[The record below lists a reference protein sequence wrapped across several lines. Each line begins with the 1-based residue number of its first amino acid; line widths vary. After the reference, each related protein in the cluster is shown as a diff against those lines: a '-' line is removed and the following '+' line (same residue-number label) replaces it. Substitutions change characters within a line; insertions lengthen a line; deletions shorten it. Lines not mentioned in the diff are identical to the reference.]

1 MQLNSLLSDPAKN
14 TSLNCNQCRLLI
26 VDDEKDLLFV
36 YKKALKLAGM
46 EISTFDNP
54 DMAFKEFKENPEMY
68 RLLLTDLRMPN
79 MNGYELI
86 NKVKAI
92 RPEIKTILI
101 SAYDITEDEITQNLN
116 PNLKLDGLICKPIA
130 LERLREIISDVL
142 K

>member
-1 MQLNSLLSDPAKN
+1 MQLNSLLPDHTNN
-14 TSLNCNQCRLLI
+14 TSSKRNQSRLLI

-54 DMAFKEFKENPEMY
+54 DMAYKEFKENPEMY
-68 RLLLTDLRMPN
+68 ILLLTDMRMPN

-101 SAYDITEDEITQNLN
+101 SAYDITQDEITRNLN
-116 PNLKLDGLICKPIA
+116 PNIKLDGLICKPIA
-130 LERLREIISDVL
+130 LERLREIIIDVL

>member
-1 MQLNSLLSDPAKN
+1 MPDHTKN
-14 TSLNCNQCRLLI
+14 TSSKRNQCHLLI

-36 YKKALKLAGM
+36 YQKALKLAGM

-54 DMAFKEFKENPEMY
+54 DMAYKEFKENPEMY
-68 RLLLTDLRMPN
+68 SLLLTDMRMPN

-101 SAYDITEDEITQNLN
+101 SAYDITQDEITRNLN
-116 PNLKLDGLICKPIA
+116 PNIKLDGLICKPIA
-130 LERLREIISDVL
+130 LERLREIIIDVL

>member
-1 MQLNSLLSDPAKN
+1 MPDHTKN
-14 TSLNCNQCRLLI
+14 TSSNRNQCRLLI

-36 YKKALKLAGM
+36 YQKALNLAGM

-54 DMAFKEFKENPEMY
+54 DMAYKEFKENPEMY
-68 RLLLTDLRMPN
+68 SLLLTDMRMPN

-101 SAYDITEDEITQNLN
+101 SAYDITQDEITRNLN
-116 PNLKLDGLICKPIA
+116 PNIKLDGLICKPIA
-130 LERLREIISDVL
+130 LERLREIIIDVL

>member
-1 MQLNSLLSDPAKN
+1 MPDHTKN
-14 TSLNCNQCRLLI
+14 TSSKRNQCRLLI

-36 YKKALKLAGM
+36 YQKALNLAGM

-54 DMAFKEFKENPEMY
+54 DMAYKEFKENPEMY
-68 RLLLTDLRMPN
+68 SLLLTDMRMPN

-101 SAYDITEDEITQNLN
+101 SAYDITQDEITRNLN
-116 PNLKLDGLICKPIA
+116 PNIKLDGLICKPIA
-130 LERLREIISDVL
+130 LERLREIIIDVL

>member
-1 MQLNSLLSDPAKN
+1 LQLNSLLPDHTKN
-14 TSLNCNQCRLLI
+14 TSSKRNQCRLLI

-36 YKKALKLAGM
+36 YQKALKLASM

-54 DMAFKEFKENPEMY
+54 DMAYKKFKENPEMY
-68 RLLLTDLRMPN
+68 NLLLTDMRMPN

-101 SAYDITEDEITQNLN
+101 SAYDITQDEITRNLN
-116 PNLKLDGLICKPIA
+116 PNIKLDGLICKPIA
-130 LERLREIISDVL
+130 LERLREIIIDVL